1 MATNNAINTTSG
13 KITLEK
19 AASDLQT
26 TYIGGNTWSIGLD
39 DDDGDS
45 FKISK
50 AAALGTSD
58 TFKMTTAGELT
69 MPLQPVFLATGTT
82 ENNVT
87 GDGTVAYL
95 GATAAFTA
103 ITNQGSCF
111 NVGGGGVAA
120 TFTAP
125 VTGTYLFSFVIQFYS
140 PAGGGDR
147 VFLMVRTSNRDY
159 YVTNIPT
166 RNRVANFMGVDDQLS
181 FSNAVIADMDAA
193 DTTRFIFV
201 SYFGAKTDD
210 IINAVV
216 GGFLIC

>member
-87 GDGTVAYL
+87 GDGTVALL
-95 GATAAFTA
+95 GTTLAFTA

-111 NVGGGGVAA
+111 NVGGGGTAA

-125 VTGTYLFSFVIQFYS
+125 VTGTYLFSYIIQFFS

-147 VFLMVRTSNRDY
+147 VWIMIRTSNRDY
-159 YVTNIPT
+159 YVTNVPT
-166 RNRVANFMGVDDQLS
+166 RNRLANFMGNNDRLS
-181 FSNAVIADMDAA
+181 FSNVIVADMDIG
-193 DTTRFIFV
+193 DTTTFTFA
-201 SYFGAKTDD
+201 SYNGAKTDD
-210 IINAVV
+210 VINAGV